1 MTEGLTEEQRAL
13 LESWLGH
20 YRVVRDHSWPLQDTT
35 VLQLETAY
43 GDQVIIKASE
53 TSHHI
58 RREIAA
64 YSRGLPGLDGNVPVM
79 LHAAPGAGLLVTR
92 YLPGA
97 VVAGT
102 PAEDDAQTYRQAGE
116 LLRLLHQ
123 PAGTSGSY
131 LRSLSIRTSSMLDK
145 AHGLL
150 ARPVLRALASAI
162 AAVEHLPVEVVTT
175 HGDYQ
180 PRNWLHDAGTIRVI
194 DFGRAE
200 LRPWVHDLVRLGHQQ
215 FLEQPGLSA
224 AFHEGLGRLVDTEE
238 EWHSWQ
244 LENLNQA
251 VGTVVWAHHVG
262 DRDFEQQGV
271 RMVERVLDGFEPY
284 PG

>member
-1 MTEGLTEEQRAL
+1 MTEGITEEQNGL
-13 LESWLGH
+13 LTSWLGGF
-20 YRVVRDHSWPLQDTT
+20 RVVRDHSWPLQDTT
-35 VLQLETAY
+35 VLQLETAV
-43 GDQVIIKASE
+43 GDHVMVKASG

-64 YSRGLPGLDGNVPVM
+64 YSRGLPGLEGNVPVM
-79 LHAAPGAGLLVTR
+79 LHAAPDAGLLVTR

-102 PAEDDAQTYRQAGE
+102 PAEEDPETYRQAGE

-131 LRSLSIRTSSMLDK
+131 LKSLTIRTTSMLER

-150 ARPVLRALASAI
+150 ARPVLRGLASAI
-162 AAVEHLPVEVVTT
+162 AAVEHFPVEVVTT

-180 PRNWLHDAGTIRVI
+180 PRNWLHDDGTIRVI

-215 FLEQPGLSA
+215 LLGQPGLTAS
-224 AFHEGLGRLVDTEE
+224 FHAGLGRLVATEE
-238 EWHSWQ
+238 DRQSWR